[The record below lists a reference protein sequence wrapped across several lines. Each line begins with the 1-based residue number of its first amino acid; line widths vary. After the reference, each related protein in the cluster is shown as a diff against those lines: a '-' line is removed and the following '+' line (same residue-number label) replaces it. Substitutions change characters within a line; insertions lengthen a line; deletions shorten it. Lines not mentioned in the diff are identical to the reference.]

1 MIIRTNVFERTK
13 EVLVMKPVILAEKPS
28 QAKAY
33 ADAFSVKK
41 HEGYLEINPCPTFP
55 EGAYITWGIGHLV
68 ELKEPKAY
76 DPKWDKWSLNSL
88 PILPDRYEFQV
99 AKGKFKQFTIVKKL
113 MKATDTVI
121 NACDVDR
128 EGSNIFYSIYNQT
141 GARGKII
148 KRLWINSLEVEEVRK
163 GFAHLQENR
172 KDLLLYEE
180 AKARQ
185 ISDWLVGMNG
195 SRLYS
200 LLLQSQGIKEVFP
213 IGRVQSPT
221 IFLIYQRQME
231 IENFVSEP
239 FFEIEA
245 VFTAE
250 TGKYKGKAKAKEPK
264 REIIQELLAKHAIQ
278 PNSPGIVTSVEK
290 HDKRIPPPQLHSL
303 STLQATANR
312 LWKISPANVLKTMQ
326 VLYEKKLVT
335 YPRTDSRYI
344 TPSEFSYLAAQVADY
359 QQLIGQ
365 SFPISSLSP
374 KKRYVDSSK
383 VQEHYAIIPTK
394 KIPSQAAIA
403 KLSSIERNLY
413 EEIVCTTLAM
423 FHTDYLY
430 TETKVTTVV
439 NGLPFFTTGKT
450 ERDKGWKALFLRS
463 SKENEK
469 EEPTLPSLYEQEK
482 VTSEIAIKEGK
493 TVPPKPYTEGQ
504 LIAMMKTCGKL
515 VEDKEETEILK
526 EVEGLG
532 TEATRSGIIE
542 TIKRHGYIEVKKN
555 IVSITDKGRVLCQ
568 AIEGNLLASPSMT
581 AKWETY
587 LRKIGNGEGSQERFL
602 ESIAKFIHSLLQEV
616 PNQLKLKNID
626 IKLAPTKTSNS
637 KYSSFKQEPIA
648 LCPKCKEGSIVARK
662 GFYGCTNYK
671 KGCTQTFNGFFL
683 KKKITPSQIKLLCTK
698 GKTNEIKGFVAENG
712 QTFNASL
719 SFSEGKIKLEFKA

>member
-1 MIIRTNVFERTK
+1 
-13 EVLVMKPVILAEKPS
+13 MKPVILAEKPS

-33 ADAFSVKK
+33 ADAFSVKR
-41 HEGYLEINPCPTFP
+41 HEGYLEILPSPIFP
-55 EGAYITWGIGHLV
+55 AGAYITWGIGHLV

-76 DPKWDKWSLNSL
+76 DPKWNRWSLKSL
-88 PILPDRYEFQV
+88 PILPDHYEFQI
-99 AKGKFKQFTIVKKL
+99 AKGKFKQFSIVKKL
-113 MKATDTVI
+113 IREASTVI

-141 GARGKII
+141 GAKRKTI

-163 GFAHLQENR
+163 GFSNLLDNQ

-195 SRLYS
+195 SRLYT
-200 LLLQSQGIKEVFP
+200 LLLKEQGIQEVFP

-221 IFLIYQRQME
+221 IYLIYQRQLE

-239 FFEIEA
+239 FFEIEST
-245 VFTAE
+245 FTAE
-250 TGKYKGKAKAKEPK
+250 HGIYKGKAKAKEAK
-264 REIIQELLAKHAIQ
+264 RETIRELLAKHNIL
-278 PNSPGIVTSVEK
+278 PNSAGTITSVEQL
-290 HDKRIPPPQLHSL
+290 DKRIPPPQLHSL

-312 LWKISPANVLKTMQ
+312 LWKTSPANVLKTMQ

-335 YPRTDSRYI
+335 YPRTDSRHI
-344 TPSEFSYLAAQVADY
+344 TPSEFSYLAGQVNDY
-359 QQLIGQ
+359 QQLIGHN
-365 SFPISSLSP
+365 FPVASLAP

-394 KIPSQAAIA
+394 KIPSEAVLGR
-403 KLSSIERNLY
+403 LSSIERNMY
-413 EEIVCTTLAM
+413 EEIVRTTLAM
-423 FHTDYLY
+423 FHRDYAY
-430 TETKVTTVV
+430 TETKVTTDV

-450 ERDKGWKALFLRS
+450 ERDKGWKELFTKS
-463 SKENEK
+463 EK
-469 EEPTLPSLYEQEK
+469 EKDEPTLPPLTMQEI
-482 VTSEIAIKEGK
+482 VQSNIAIKEGK
-493 TVPPKPYTEGQ
+493 TLPPKPYTEGQ

-515 VEDKEETEILK
+515 VDDKNETEILK

-542 TIKRHGYIEVKKN
+542 TIKRHGYIDVSKN
-555 IVSITDKGRVLCQ
+555 IVSITNKGRVLCQ

-581 AKWETY
+581 AKWEAY

-602 ESIAKFIHSLLQEV
+602 GSIAKFIHSLLEEV
-616 PNQLKLKNID
+616 PKQLDAKKITIQLPPSK
-626 IKLAPTKTSNS
+626 KTFS
-637 KYSSFKQEPIA
+637 KFNREPIV
-648 LCPKCKEGSIVARK
+648 LCPQCKKGSIVAQK
-662 GFYGCTNYK
+662 SFYGCTEYK
-671 KGCTQTFNGFFL
+671 NGCKQTFNGYFL

-698 GKTNEIKGFVAENG
+698 GKTNMIKGFVAENG

-719 SFSEGKIKLEFKA
+719 ALKDGKVTLEF

>member
-1 MIIRTNVFERTK
+1 
-13 EVLVMKPVILAEKPS
+13 MKPVILAEKPS

-41 HEGYLEINPCPTFP
+41 HEGFLEINPCPIFP
-55 EGAYITWGIGHLV
+55 EGAYITWGVGHLV

-88 PILPDRYEFQV
+88 PILLDHYEFQV
-99 AKGKFKQFTIVKKL
+99 AKGKYKQFTIVKKL
-113 MKATDTVI
+113 MKTTDTII

-128 EGSNIFYSIYNQT
+128 EGSNIFYSIYNHT
-141 GARGKII
+141 GAKGKTI
-148 KRLWINSLEVEEVRK
+148 KRLWINSLETEEVRK
-163 GFAHLQENR
+163 GFANLQDNR
-172 KDLLLYEE
+172 KDLLLYDE

-200 LLLQSQGIKEVFP
+200 LLLQSQGIREVFP

-221 IFLIYQRQME
+221 IYLIYQRQLE

-239 FFEIEA
+239 FFEVEA
-245 VFTAE
+245 IFTA
-250 TGKYKGKAKAKEPK
+250 TNGNYKGKAKGKEPK

-278 PNSPGIVTSVEK
+278 RNSPGEITSVEK
-290 HDKRIPPPQLHSL
+290 QEKRIPPPQLHSL

-312 LWKISPANVLKTMQ
+312 LWKMSPANALKTMQ
-326 VLYEKKLVT
+326 GLYEKKLVT

-344 TPSEFSYLAAQVADY
+344 TPSEFSYLSSKVSEY
-359 QQLIGQ
+359 QQLIGH
-365 SFPISSLSP
+365 SFPVTSLAP

-394 KIPSQAAIA
+394 KIPSQAVLAGM
-403 KLSSIERNLY
+403 SGMERNLY
-413 EEIVCTTLAM
+413 EEIVRSTLAM
-423 FHTDYLY
+423 FHSDYLY
-430 TETKVTTVV
+430 TETKVTTDV
-439 NGLPFFTTGKT
+439 NGLSFFTTGKT
-450 ERDKGWKALFLRS
+450 ERDKGWKALFIRS
-463 SKENEK
+463 DKESEK
-469 EEPTLPSLYEQEK
+469 EEPTLPPLYMQEK
-482 VTSEIAIKEGK
+482 VDSDITIKEGK
-493 TVPPKPYTEGQ
+493 TMPPKPYTEGQ

-515 VEDKEETEILK
+515 VEDKGETEILK

-542 TIKRHGYIEVKKN
+542 TIKKHGYIDVTKN
-555 IVSITDKGRVLCQ
+555 IVSITNKGRVLCQ

-602 ESIAKFIHSLLQEV
+602 NSIGKFINSLLQEV
-616 PNQLKLKNID
+616 PNQLKSKNID
-626 IKLAPTKTSNS
+626 IKLIPSKTSSS
-637 KYSSFKQEPIA
+637 KYTKYKQEPIA
-648 LCPKCKEGSIVARK
+648 PCPKCKEGSIVARK

-698 GKTNEIKGFVAENG
+698 GKTNIIKGFVAENG

-719 SFSEGKIKLEFKA
+719 MLVEGKLKLDFKE

>member
-1 MIIRTNVFERTK
+1 
-13 EVLVMKPVILAEKPS
+13 MKPVILAEKPS

-33 ADAFSVKK
+33 ADAFSVKR
-41 HEGYLEINPCPTFP
+41 HEGYLEINPCPIFP

-76 DPKWDKWSLNSL
+76 DPKWDKWSLTSL
-88 PILPDRYEFQV
+88 PILPERYEFQI
-99 AKGKFKQFTIVKKL
+99 AKGKYKQFTIVKKL
-113 MKATDTVI
+113 MKAADTVI

-141 GARGKII
+141 GARGKTI

-163 GFAHLQENR
+163 GFSNLQDNR

-200 LLLQSQGIKEVFP
+200 LLLQSQGIREVFP

-221 IFLIYQRQME
+221 IYLIYQRQLE

-245 VFTAE
+245 IFTAE
-250 TGKYKGKAKAKEPK
+250 HGTYKGKAKAKEPK
-264 REIIQELLAKHAIQ
+264 REIIQALLAKHNIQ
-278 PNSPGIVTSVEK
+278 PNSPGVINSVEK
-290 HDKRIPPPQLHSL
+290 LDKRTPPPQLHSL

-312 LWKISPANVLKTMQ
+312 LWKTSPADVLKTMQ
-326 VLYEKKLVT
+326 GLYEQKLVS

-344 TPSEFSYLAAQVADY
+344 TPSEFSYLAAQVSDY
-359 QQLIGQ
+359 QQLIGHP
-365 SFPISSLSP
+365 FPVTSLVP

-394 KIPSQAAIA
+394 KLPTQAKLAG
-403 KLSSIERNLY
+403 LSSIERNLY
-413 EEIVCTTLAM
+413 EEIVRTTLAM

-430 TETKVTTVV
+430 TETKVVTDV

-450 ERDKGWKALFLRS
+450 ERDKGWKALFIRS
-463 SKENEK
+463 SKETEK
-469 EEPTLPSLYEQEK
+469 DEPSLPPLFERENVQ
-482 VTSEIAIKEGK
+482 SNIDIKEGK
-493 TVPPKPYTEGQ
+493 TQPPKPYTEGQ

-515 VEDKEETEILK
+515 VDNKDETEILK

-542 TIKRHGYIEVKKN
+542 TIKRHGYINVTKN

-602 ESIAKFIHSLLQEV
+602 GSIAKFIRSLLEEV
-616 PNQLKLKNID
+616 PNQLKTKNID
-626 IKLAPTKTSNS
+626 IQLAPRAS
-637 KYSSFKQEPIA
+637 KYDSKFKREPIVT
-648 LCPKCKEGSIVARK
+648 CPKCQKGSIIAHK
-662 GFYGCTNYK
+662 SFYGCTEYK
-671 KGCTQTFNGFFL
+671 NGCTQTFNGYFL

-712 QTFNASL
+712 QKFNAYL
-719 SFSEGKIKLEFKA
+719 TFVEGKLKLDFK

>member
-1 MIIRTNVFERTK
+1 
-13 EVLVMKPVILAEKPS
+13 MKPVILAEKPS

-33 ADAFSVKK
+33 ADAFSVKR
-41 HEGYLEINPCPTFP
+41 HEGYLEILPSPTFP

-68 ELKEPKAY
+68 ELKEPKTY
-76 DPKWDKWSLNSL
+76 DPKWNKWSLTSL
-88 PILPDRYEFQV
+88 PILPDRYEFQI
-99 AKGKFKQFTIVKKL
+99 AKGKFKQFSIVKNL
-113 MKATDTVI
+113 MKSTDTII

-141 GARGKII
+141 GARGQTI

-163 GFAHLQENR
+163 GFANLQDNR

-200 LLLQSQGIKEVFP
+200 LLLQGQGIKEVFP

-221 IFLIYQRQME
+221 IYLIYERQME
-231 IENFVSEP
+231 IETFVSEP

-245 VFTAE
+245 TFTAE
-250 TGKYKGKAKAKEPK
+250 KGTYNGKAKAKESK
-264 REIIQELLAKHAIQ
+264 REIIQALLAKHVIQ
-278 PNSPGIVTSVEK
+278 PNSPGVITSLEK
-290 HDKRIPPPQLHSL
+290 LDKRIPPPQLHSL

-312 LWKISPANVLKTMQ
+312 LWKTSPADVLKTMQ
-326 VLYEKKLVT
+326 GLYEKKLVS

-344 TPSEFSYLAAQVADY
+344 TPSEFSYIAGQVGDY
-359 QQLIGQ
+359 QQLINHP
-365 SFPISSLSP
+365 FPVASLAP

-394 KIPSQAAIA
+394 KIPSQAVLT

-413 EEIVCTTLAM
+413 EEVVRTTLAM
-423 FHTDYLY
+423 FHSDYLY
-430 TETKVTTVV
+430 TETKVTTDV

-450 ERDKGWKALFLRS
+450 ERDKGWKALFVRS
-463 SKENEK
+463 SIEK
-469 EEPTLPSLYEQEK
+469 EKDEPSLPPLLEQEK
-482 VTSEIAIKEGK
+482 VESDIRIKEGK

-515 VEDKEETEILK
+515 VEDKGETEILK
-526 EVEGLG
+526 EIEGLG

-542 TIKRHGYIEVKKN
+542 TIKRHEYIQVNKN

-602 ESIAKFIHSLLQEV
+602 GSIAKFLHSLIEEV
-616 PNQLKLKNID
+616 PNQLKTKNIN
-626 IKLAPTKTSNS
+626 IQLPPKAASS
-637 KYSSFKQEPIA
+637 KYAKYKQEPIA
-648 LCPKCKEGSIVARK
+648 PCPKCGQGSIVARK
-662 GFYGCTNYK
+662 NFYGCTNYK
-671 KGCTQTFNGFFL
+671 NGCTQTFNGFFL

-698 GKTNEIKGFVAENG
+698 GKTNTIKGFEAENG
-712 QTFNASL
+712 QKFDASL
-719 SFSEGKIKLEFKA
+719 ALEEGKLKLEFKE